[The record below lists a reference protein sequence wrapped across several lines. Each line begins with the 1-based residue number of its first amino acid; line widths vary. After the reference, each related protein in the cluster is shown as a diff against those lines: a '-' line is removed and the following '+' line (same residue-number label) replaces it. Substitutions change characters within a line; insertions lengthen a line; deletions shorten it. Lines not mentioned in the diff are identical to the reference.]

1 MDMELRNRY
10 EPIVRQYRL
19 DTQHMEEHGSVTK
32 IYTNQGPYALK
43 KIEGRKLERNN
54 FLHHIQYL
62 KEKGFSNY
70 VPIYH
75 ATDGNYILSD
85 GTYNYYLM
93 PWLERAEGTARIMI
107 NTIKCF
113 RLSERCI
120 KNGKR
125 RNVYRRGFRKHYTNI
140 SDRWESDGEMLE
152 EFCRI
157 GSEVVYVSV

>member
-1 MDMELRNRY
+1 MDIELRNHY

-19 DTQHMEEHGSVTK
+19 DTQHMEEHGNVMK
-32 IYTNQGPYALK
+32 IYTNQGALK

-93 PWLERAEGTARIMI
+93 PWLERAEG
-107 NTIKCF
+107 
-113 RLSERCI
+113 
-120 KNGKR
+120 NGEDNDQYHKMFQTL
-125 RNVYRRGFRKHYTNI
+125 GTLHQK
-140 SDRWESDGEMLE
+140 L
-152 EFCRI
+152 
-157 GSEVVYVSV
+157 

>member
-85 GTYNYYLM
+85 GTYIINALVRTCGRNGEDNDQYHKMFQTL
-93 PWLERAEGTARIMI
+93 GT
-107 NTIKCF
+107 
-113 RLSERCI
+113 LHQ
-120 KNGKR
+120 KR
-125 RNVYRRGFRKHYTNI
+125 
-140 SDRWESDGEMLE
+140 
-152 EFCRI
+152 
-157 GSEVVYVSV
+157 

>member
-1 MDMELRNRY
+1 MERVIRMDMELRNRY

-93 PWLERAEGTARIMI
+93 PWLERAEGNGEDNDQYHKMFQTLG
-107 NTIKCF
+107 T
-113 RLSERCI
+113 LHQ
-120 KNGKR
+120 NGKR
-125 RNVYRRGFRKHYTNI
+125 RNVYRRRFRKALYEYI
-140 SDRWESDGEMLE
+140 
-152 EFCRI
+152 
-157 GSEVVYVSV
+157 